1 MTTIPQTTNTTRITL
16 TVCKPF
22 SLMGV
27 TVEPGTNYNP
37 SNGKCTAKGYSIP
50 CGHGVEVTVPWD
62 HFTATETTTVTT
74 VTITTVKIEA
84 ASLF

>member
-1 MTTIPQTTNTTRITL
+1 MITKTASTTRITL

-27 TVEPGTNYNP
+27 TVEPGRQYKP
-37 SNGKCTAKGYSIP
+37 SNGKCTAKGYSIT

-62 HFTATETTTVTT
+62 HFTATETTTATT

>member
-1 MTTIPQTTNTTRITL
+1 MTTKTASTTRITL

-22 SLMGV
+22 SLMGSI
-27 TVEPGTNYNP
+27 VEPGTTYKP
-37 SNGKCTAKGYSIP
+37 SNGRCEPKGYSIP

-62 HFTATETTTVTT
+62 HFTATETTTTVTT
-74 VTITTVKIEA
+74 TNEVEA